1 MAIETRREAAAL
13 KKSLLDNGHRY
24 GFYQAYRL
32 LRLLAHSEGSG
43 ESELRIRPQLSL
55 GFQES
60 DINQIVERQSG
71 GFDLTVNFLGLYGVS
86 SPLPTFYSEDLIDD
100 AHEDRHGQRDFLD
113 ILNQTLYPLFFK
125 AWLKTKPQL
134 RLVEFNDQGLLEVF
148 YKFVGLLN
156 PKKYLEQPGSETLL
170 RFAGLYAQNPR
181 SASGLKTIVSGTY
194 PKSKIDIIQL
204 DVRIMPIATD
214 QRCKLGVQANELGQ
228 DSHLGSQIANRTTNI
243 TIRIADLDEKLF
255 HELLPGQLEYK
266 RLQFMVRYYL
276 IDPLEV
282 RLELG
287 LRKSNLKGA
296 RLSGDSWSRLGNDTW
311 LPTNN
316 NDFYPNISVSL

>member
-1 MAIETRREAAAL
+1 MATETRREAAAL

-32 LRLLAHSEGSG
+32 LRLLAQTEGG
-43 ESELRIRPQLSL
+43 NESELRIKPQLSL

-60 DINQIVERQSG
+60 DINRIVERQAG

-100 AHEDRHGQRDFLD
+100 AHEERHGQRDFLD
-113 ILNQTLYPLFFK
+113 IFNQTLYPLFFK
-125 AWLKTKPQL
+125 AWLKTKPHL
-134 RLVEFNDQGLLEVF
+134 RLVEFNDQGLLEVL
-148 YKFVGLLN
+148 YKFVGLIEPSNYLN
-156 PKKYLEQPGSETLL
+156 QPGSETLL

-181 SASGLKTIVSGTY
+181 SASGLQTISAGTY
-194 PKSKIDIIQL
+194 PKSSIEIIQL
-204 DVRIMPIATD
+204 DVRVMPIADD
-214 QRCKLGVQANELGQ
+214 QRCKLGIQANELGQ

-243 TIRIADLDEKLF
+243 TIRLSDLDEKLF

-266 RLQFMVRYYL
+266 RLQFIVRYYL
-276 IDPLEV
+276 IDPLEI

-287 LRKSNLKGA
+287 LRKDHLKGA
-296 RLSGDSWSRLGNDTW
+296 RLSGNSWSSLGNDTW
-311 LPTNN
+311 LPAKS
-316 NDFYPNISVSL
+316 NDFQPRISVSL